1 MVSNLGAS
9 PKRLYLQLKSGNSHL
24 STRKADG
31 TEIFSINEQ
40 QWVDY
45 WLKQPCPVILVIG
58 TFIREEERV
67 ANTEKLGF
75 ADVRW
80 MEISTVLRRETEN
93 GKKPARQIEFKGERL
108 DLTSIRQWRDRVLN
122 A

>member
-1 MVSNLGAS
+1 M
-9 PKRLYLQLKSGNSHL
+9 
-24 STRKADG
+24 
-31 TEIFSINEQ
+31 
-40 QWVDY
+40 DY
-45 WLKQPCPVILVIG
+45 WLKQPCPVMLVIG